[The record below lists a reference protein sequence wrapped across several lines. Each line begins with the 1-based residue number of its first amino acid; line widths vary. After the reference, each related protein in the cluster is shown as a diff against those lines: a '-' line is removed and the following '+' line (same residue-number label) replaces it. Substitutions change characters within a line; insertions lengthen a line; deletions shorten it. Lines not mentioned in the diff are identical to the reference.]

1 VKCEFVPVLIVGA
14 GPTGLTAANLLGRYG
29 IKVLLI
35 ERAERLYAFP
45 RAISIDDEGL
55 RICQALGL
63 REEVLQ
69 HVLPDLAAQYL
80 SHGKLLVRAQPSSRR
95 NGYPLIST
103 FDQPHLE
110 EALLAGLRRFPCV
123 EVRFGHTLDTF
134 VQAEQHVLSSV
145 CSSAGKRQHITSTYL
160 LACDGGKSPVRR
172 ALGIAMRGTT
182 FPQRWLVADS
192 LCEDDAPA
200 RCITFFCDPVR
211 PAVSVPAP
219 GKGRR
224 WEFMLLPGEREE
236 QLLTRANL
244 RQLIQQVGGPSEPH
258 IIRQAIY
265 TFHAAC
271 AASFSHGRV
280 FLLGDAAH
288 LLPPFGGQG
297 MNCGLRDAHNL
308 AWKLAL
314 VLCTQAQPGILETYQ
329 QERAPHAVRMIRF
342 SSLLGSVIMP
352 TSRPLA
358 CLRDVTLRALMSL
371 PSVASSLAEARIKP
385 ESSYQRGLFLSDG
398 GLFSRALAG
407 QLLPQPIVLVQ
418 GDEPVLLDELLG
430 SGFALLRLHANPCE
444 AFKPLQARIWQRLRA
459 RCICIVPATEPVQ
472 ASSQDCIYA
481 LDSQQEI
488 AHFLHGRRDIFVLV
502 RPDRY
507 VLGAFHVDREQA
519 FAARLQERLFAR
531 RKTLMAFPCVIFSRK
546 AAYSCQSTM
555 NCTTV

>member
-1 VKCEFVPVLIVGA
+1 MSVKCEFVPVLIVGA
-14 GPTGLTAANLLGRYG
+14 GPTGLTAANLLGQYG
-29 IKVLLI
+29 IRVLLI
-35 ERAERLYAFP
+35 ERAEGLCSFP

-69 HVLPDLAAQYL
+69 HVLAGLGAQYL

-110 EALLAGLRRFPCV
+110 ETLLAGLRRFPCV
-123 EVRFGHTLDTF
+123 EVRFGHTLDAF
-134 VQAEQHVLSSV
+134 VQTEKYVFSSV
-145 CSSAGKRQHITSTYL
+145 CAATGKRQQIASTYL
-160 LACDGGKSPVRR
+160 LACDGGKSPVRH
-172 ALGIAMRGTT
+172 ALGISMRGTT

-192 LCEDDAPA
+192 LCEDNAPA
-200 RCITFFCDPVR
+200 PRCITFFCDPTR

-236 QLLTRANL
+236 QLLTPANL
-244 RQLIQQVGGPSEPH
+244 RQLIQKVGGPSEPR

-271 AASFSHGRV
+271 AASFSHRRV

-314 VLCTQAQPGILETYQ
+314 VLRTQAQANILETYQ
-329 QERAPHAVRMIRF
+329 QERAPHAARMIRF

-358 CLRDVTLRALMSL
+358 CLRDVTLRTLMSL

-385 ESSYQRGLFLSDG
+385 ASSYQRGLLLSG
-398 GLFSRALAG
+398 GSLFSRALVG

-418 GDEPVLLDELLG
+418 GDGPVLLDELLG
-430 SGFALLRLHANPCE
+430 FGFALLRLHANPCE
-444 AFKPLQARIWQRLRA
+444 AFKPLQAHIWQKLRT
-459 RCICIVPATEPVQ
+459 RFICLVPATEPMH
-472 ASSQDCIYA
+472 ASSQHCICA

-488 AHFLHGRRDIFVLV
+488 AQFLHDRRDFFVLV

-507 VLGAFHVDREQA
+507 VLGAFHVNREQA
-519 FAARLQERLFAR
+519 FAERLHERLFAR
-531 RKTLMAFPCVIFSRK
+531 
-546 AAYSCQSTM
+546 
-555 NCTTV
+555 